1 MKQADWCKLI
11 MFKKRL
17 SSEIDIWDSSN
28 PENCYG
34 TRIFYDRIKY
44 NLKDWKAYMK
54 EAESKFHFFQTGK
67 VFLLSKKEKIGD
79 DPKPSSRCLHSHDGQ
94 DFTTRP
100 ACLSVSKHEWK
111 RTANLGEM
119 RNLGTS
125 CRKIWQR
132 VVKSGEAMKG
142 SVF

>member
-1 MKQADWCKLI
+1 
-11 MFKKRL
+11 MFKKKAIIR
-17 SSEIDIWDSSN
+17 
-28 PENCYG
+28 
-34 TRIFYDRIKY
+34 DRYLRFLKPGKLLWKEKKFELKKY

-142 SVF
+142 RQTPTSVF